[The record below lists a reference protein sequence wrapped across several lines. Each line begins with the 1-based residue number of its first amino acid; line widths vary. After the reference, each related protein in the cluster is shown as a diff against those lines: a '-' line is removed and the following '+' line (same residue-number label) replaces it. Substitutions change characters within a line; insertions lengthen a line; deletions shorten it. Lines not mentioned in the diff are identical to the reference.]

1 MPDYAVPITKLCEHD
16 LKALE
21 AEKHMDAKTANAWCK
36 ICKIPA
42 CDVCKNAIRT
52 GKRRVK

>member
-1 MPDYAVPITKLCEHD
+1 MPDKNVPITKLCEHD

-21 AEKHMDAKTANAWCK
+21 AEKPMNAKTANAWCK
-36 ICKIPA
+36 SCKIQA

-52 GKRRVK
+52 GKRRAK